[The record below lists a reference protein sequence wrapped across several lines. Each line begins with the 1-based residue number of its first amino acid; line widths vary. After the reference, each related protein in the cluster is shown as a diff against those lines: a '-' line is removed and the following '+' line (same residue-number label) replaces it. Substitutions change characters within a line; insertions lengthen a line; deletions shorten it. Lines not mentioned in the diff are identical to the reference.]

1 MFKGNI
7 RQWKYLWEPPLPL
20 TTWNLNFH
28 FATHCLESVSQK
40 GNANDCKCFSK
51 KNLMPKIPKCNS
63 KLWEIV
69 ATRGGTEVL
78 SIIPRFSATWS
89 TKLGNNIVG
98 WWIGVDVH
106 YRCSFVLV
114 ICWKLESFIYIPYI
128 CIHILYV
135 YSILSLWYSILQ
147 FVWIMYISASD
158 SFQCCYSIGS
168 FSCFHLCFHFNKAGQ
183 LEVRS
188 AKLKGFNKEVFFLW
202 IVVLL

>member
-1 MFKGNI
+1 MEVSLGA
-7 RQWKYLWEPPLPL
+7 PPATDHLKSQLSLCNTLFGISESKRKCKWLQMLPP
-20 TTWNLNFH
+20 
-28 FATHCLESVSQK
+28 
-40 GNANDCKCFSK
+40 K

-135 YSILSLWYSILQ
+135 YSILSLWYITICLNHVHQCIWFFSMLLQ
-147 FVWIMYISASD
+147 YWFVLMFPLMFSTSTRLVNWKFVQPNSKVSTKKF
-158 SFQCCYSIGS
+158 SFC
-168 FSCFHLCFHFNKAGQ
+168 
-183 LEVRS
+183 E
-188 AKLKGFNKEVFFLW
+188 
-202 IVVLL
+202 